1 MPEPS
6 PNPPSPE
13 SAGESPLSDAAFMKS
28 IGAELTESVWSV
40 APEDDPDHPRLVAT
54 LNHKQ
59 SRLQIAWHGSLPAML
74 SVDTDDMNI
83 MCYVVQGMLD
93 DTFTPDMRFTAFS
106 ETDPEKQYRMAWNKP
121 MLQDIKDAA
130 TALGVWN
137 TEDVIHV
144 IHKKDTD
151 GFGAGDL
158 LVSDLAADVSLYH
171 DKDLTN
177 DK

>member
-1 MPEPS
+1 MPESS
-6 PNPPSPE
+6 PNPPNPE
-13 SAGESPLSDAAFMKS
+13 SAGESARSDAAFMKS
-28 IGAELTESVWSV
+28 LGMHLTESVW
-40 APEDDPDHPRLVAT
+40 EIGEDPDHPRLVAT
-54 LNHKQ
+54 LDHKRG
-59 SRLQIAWHGSLPAML
+59 RLQVAWYGSLQAVFD
-74 SVDTDDMNI
+74 VDTDDMNI

-93 DTFTPDMRFTAFS
+93 DTFTADMSFTAFS
-106 ETDPEKQYRMAWNKP
+106 ETDPEKQYRITWPKP

-151 GFGAGDL
+151 DFGAVNL
-158 LVSDLAADVSLYH
+158 LVSDLATDVSLYH

-177 DK
+177 GK

>member
-13 SAGESPLSDAAFMKS
+13 SAGKSARSDAAFMKS
-28 IGAELTESVWSV
+28 LGMSLTESVWEIG
-40 APEDDPDHPRLVAT
+40 EDLDHPRLVAT
-54 LNHKQ
+54 LDHKRG
-59 SRLQIAWHGSLPAML
+59 RLQVAWHGSLQAVFD
-74 SVDTDDMNI
+74 VDTDDMNI

-93 DTFTPDMRFTAFS
+93 DTFTPDMRFTVFS

-151 GFGAGDL
+151 GFGAGNL

-171 DKDLTN
+171 DKDKSD

>member
-13 SAGESPLSDAAFMKS
+13 SAGESARSDAAFMN
-28 IGAELTESVWSV
+28 LTESVW
-40 APEDDPDHPRLVAT
+40 EIGEDPDHPRLVAT

-83 MCYVVQGMLD
+83 LCYVVQGMLD

-130 TALGVWN
+130 TALGVWS

-144 IHKKDTD
+144 IHKKDAD
-151 GFGAGDL
+151 DFGAGNL